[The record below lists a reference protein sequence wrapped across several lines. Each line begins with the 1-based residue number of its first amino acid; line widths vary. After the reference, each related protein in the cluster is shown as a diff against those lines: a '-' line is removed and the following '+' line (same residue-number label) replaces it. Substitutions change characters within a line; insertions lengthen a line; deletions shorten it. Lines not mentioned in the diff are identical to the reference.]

1 MCICRD
7 AVIPHH
13 ISQGLDKKGRLLKI
27 EKELLLLFNTTK

>member
-13 ISQGLDKKGRLLKI
+13 ISQGLDKKGTVLKI
-27 EKELLLLFNTTK
+27 EKELLLPYNTTK